1 MPKRGKASTARVFVS
16 HSHEDRHSAVELQR
30 VLEKQNAQ
38 TFLDQDRIDTL
49 DNLPDSVREGIS
61 WCDSLLLLWSAS
73 AAASAWV
80 QREWETAHKWGKT
93 IIPYVLDGTPLPY
106 LLDELVY
113 VDASDLQHGNA
124 KLLKAVFGTDIEV
137 DPRTLFPGLWEA
149 SVDAFGIAQGTY
161 TFELRENGQ
170 VEGEGGIS
178 DSGFAGQLAG
188 EMGMGGLMSMRVPL
202 SGSWSY
208 DRGSKTLTIETSTS
222 VVFGQQQNDTIRIR
236 ATGYEKGAITGEDL
250 AERTWTLR
258 RVGDRPR
265 SQAEEEK
272 QRVRDGLQNM
282 IETSKDSPT
291 LPVMLAAVCV
301 GAQEKSEF
309 NLGLPTKKAR
319 RVLQANESTFQGTVQ
334 NFVHALERGGWINS
348 SVRNNP

>member
-1 MPKRGKASTARVFVS
+1 MSKRGRPSTAKVFIS
-16 HSHEDRHSAVELQR
+16 HSHEDRHTAVELQR
-30 VLEKQNAQ
+30 VLGEQNAQ

-49 DNLPDSVREGIS
+49 DNLPDRVREGIS
-61 WCDSLLLLWSAS
+61 WCDSVLLLWSGS
-73 AAASAWV
+73 AAASSWV
-80 QREWETAHKWGKT
+80 RREWESAHKWGKK

-113 VDASDLQHGNA
+113 VDASDLHHGNA
-124 KLLKAVFGTDIEV
+124 KLLKAVFGRNIDV

-149 SVDAFGIAQGTY
+149 SVDAFGMAQGTY
-161 TFELRENGQ
+161 NFELRENGQ

-178 DSGFAGQLAG
+178 DSGLAGQLAG
-188 EMGMGGLMSMRVPL
+188 EMGMSGLMSMRIPL
-202 SGSWSY
+202 HGSWSY

-258 RVGDRPR
+258 RVGRR
-265 SQAEEEK
+265 AGSQVEDEK
-272 QRVRDGLQNM
+272 QRIHEVLQNM
-282 IETSKDSPT
+282 INTNRDSPT
-291 LPVMLAAVCV
+291 LPITLAAVCI

-319 RVLQANESTFQGTVQ
+319 KVMQADVSKFPAAVQ
-334 NFVHALERGGWINS
+334 NFVQALERGGWITG
-348 SVRNNP
+348 